1 MGTTRLVQSS
11 LAPEQMC
18 VGREAAKQGEARMK
32 RGPLKVFYSY
42 AHKDEAL
49 RDRLD
54 EHLEL
59 LARQNLIV
67 RWYDRHI
74 LPGSEWNAAIAEAL
88 KSSDIILF
96 LISNAFNA
104 SEYINKYEVPA
115 AMEAHESGRSR
126 VVPILLE
133 DVPGWHK
140 TGFAKLQFLPTGARP
155 ISKWKDPVDAFAD
168 IARGVRQVVKDI
180 IIAGGGPFDFG
191 PHEFTEAELS
201 RLSKPVRD
209 RTAKG
214 LESLRK
220 DLIDRIPA
228 RRYESNL
235 LMTTWAL
242 RKFGKPGSVPADHAE
257 SLFYMAEVISS
268 FDLVALQ
275 EVDRDLRRLRSLLDI
290 LGPDWNV
297 LVSETAPGTIGNRE
311 RFAILY
317 YEPRVEFRNFSGQV
331 ILPPARGPRGYAMPV
346 QQFARPPLLG
356 TFRSGNYEFQ
366 VCTAH
371 IIFGGGRPNDLK
383 LRLEEV
389 QKLGN
394 YLRMRSQYEDADLF
408 LLGDFQMGTRES
420 PILEALRESGIQI
433 PDELLHPTNLK
444 KDRYYDLI
452 GYTSPEQ
459 GTFPLGVS
467 GPRAGAYDLFAHVLQ
482 DEHYKQYSTDPAFT
496 KFAGSGRDLT
506 DARAEKDRT
515 LMRRFSMWKTFLM
528 SDHLPLWV
536 ELDIESR

>member
-1 MGTTRLVQSS
+1 
-11 LAPEQMC
+11 
-18 VGREAAKQGEARMK
+18 MK
-32 RGPLKVFYSY
+32 RGPLKLFYSY
-42 AHKDEAL
+42 AHKDESL
-49 RDRLD
+49 RERLD
-54 EHLEL
+54 EYLEL

-67 RWYDRHI
+67 RWHDRHI
-74 LPGSEWNAAIAEAL
+74 LPGSEWDAAIAEAL
-88 KSSDIILF
+88 ASSDIILL
-96 LISNAFNA
+96 LISNAFHA

-115 AMEAHESGRSR
+115 AMEAHQSGKSR

-133 DVPGWHK
+133 DVSGWHK
-140 TGFAKLQFLPTGARP
+140 AEFAKLQFLPTGARP
-155 ISKWKDPVDAFAD
+155 ISAWKDPVEAFAD
-168 IARGVRQVVKDI
+168 IARGIRKVVKDI
-180 IIAGGGPFDFG
+180 IIAGGGPFEFG

-214 LESLRK
+214 VESLRN
-220 DLIDRIPA
+220 DLIGRIPA

-235 LMTTWAL
+235 LMATWAL
-242 RKFGKPGSVPADHAE
+242 HQFGNPARVPVDHPE

-317 YEPRVEFRNFSGQV
+317 YAPRVEFRNFSGQV
-331 ILPPARGPRGYAMPV
+331 ILPPERGPQGVGKPV
-346 QQFARPPLLG
+346 QQFARPPLLA

-371 IIFGGGRPNDLK
+371 IIFGGGRPNDATV
-383 LRLEEV
+383 RLEEV

-394 YLRMRSQYEDADLF
+394 YLHMRSQYEDSDLF

-420 PILEALRESGIQI
+420 PILGALREGGIQI
-433 PDELLHPTNLK
+433 PDELLLPTNLK

-452 GYTSPEQ
+452 GYTSPRQ
-459 GTFPLGVS
+459 GTFPLGTS
-467 GPRAGAYDLFAHVLQ
+467 TPRTGTYDLFEHVLQ
-482 DEHYKQYSTDPAFT
+482 DEHYRQYAGDPAFK
-496 KFAGSGRDLT
+496 KFSGSGQKVT
-506 DARAEKDRT
+506 ASEEKERS
-515 LMRRFSMWKTFLM
+515 MIRRFWMWKTYLI
-528 SDHLPLWV
+528 SDHLPLWA
-536 ELDIESR
+536 ELDIEDL

>member
-1 MGTTRLVQSS
+1 
-11 LAPEQMC
+11 
-18 VGREAAKQGEARMK
+18 MK

-54 EHLEL
+54 EYLEL

-67 RWYDRHI
+67 RWHDRHI
-74 LPGSEWNAAIAEAL
+74 LPGSEWDAAIAEAL
-88 KSSDIILF
+88 RSSDIILL
-96 LISNAFNA
+96 LISSAFNA

-115 AMEAHESGRSR
+115 VLQAHQSGRSR

-133 DVPGWHK
+133 DVPGWHNAE
-140 TGFAKLQFLPTGARP
+140 FAKLQFLPTGARP
-155 ISKWKDPVDAFAD
+155 ISKWKDPVEAFAD
-168 IARGVRQVVKDI
+168 IARGIRKVVKDI
-180 IIAGGGPFDFG
+180 IIAGGGPFEFG

-201 RLSKPVRD
+201 RLSKPGRD

-214 LESLRK
+214 LESLRR
-220 DLIDRIPA
+220 DLIGSVPA

-235 LMTTWAL
+235 LIATWAL
-242 RKFGKPGSVPADHAE
+242 RQFGNPARVPVDHAE

-275 EVDRDLRRLRSLLDI
+275 GVDRDLKRLRNLLDS

-297 LVSETAPGTIGNRE
+297 LVNETAPGTIGNRE
-311 RFAILY
+311 RFGILY

-331 ILPPARGPRGYAMPV
+331 ILPPQRGPKGQGIPV
-346 QQFARPPLLG
+346 QQFARPPLLAK
-356 TFRSGNYEFQ
+356 FRSGNYEFQ

-371 IIFGGGRPNDLK
+371 IIFGGGRPNDAA

-389 QKLGN
+389 QALGK
-394 YLRMRSQYEDADLF
+394 YLRMRSQYEDSDVF

-420 PILEALRESGIQI
+420 PILGALRESGIQI
-433 PDELLHPTNLK
+433 PDELLLPTNLK

-452 GYTSPEQ
+452 GYTSPPPRQ
-459 GTFPLGVS
+459 GTFPLGT
-467 GPRAGAYDLFAHVLQ
+467 GTPRTGTYDLFEHVLREE
-482 DEHYKQYSTDPAFT
+482 DHRQYAGDPAFKKFSQSGQKMPTT
-496 KFAGSGRDLT
+496 KE
-506 DARAEKDRT
+506 EKERFM
-515 LMRRFSMWKTFLM
+515 LRRFWTWKTYLI
-528 SDHLPLWV
+528 SDHLPLWA
-536 ELDIESR
+536 ELDIENL

>member
-1 MGTTRLVQSS
+1 
-11 LAPEQMC
+11 
-18 VGREAAKQGEARMK
+18 MK

-54 EHLEL
+54 EYLEL

-67 RWYDRHI
+67 RWHDRHI
-74 LPGSEWNAAIAEAL
+74 VPGSEWDAAIAEAL
-88 KSSDIILF
+88 RSSDIILL
-96 LISNAFNA
+96 LISSAFNA
-104 SEYINKYEVPA
+104 SEYINKYEIPA
-115 AMEAHESGRSR
+115 AMEAHQSGRSR

-140 TGFAKLQFLPTGARP
+140 AEFAKLQFLPTGARA
-155 ISKWKDPVDAFAD
+155 ISTWKDPVEAFAD
-168 IARGVRQVVKDI
+168 IARGIRQVVKDI
-180 IIAGGGPFDFG
+180 IIAGGGPFEFG

-201 RLSKPVRD
+201 RLSKPARE
-209 RTAKG
+209 RTTKG
-214 LESLRK
+214 LDSLRR
-220 DLIDRIPA
+220 DLIDSLPA

-235 LMTTWAL
+235 LMATWAL
-242 RKFGKPGSVPADHAE
+242 HRFGNPSHVPVDHAE

-275 EVDRDLRRLRSLLDI
+275 EVDRDLRRLRHLLDV

-297 LVSETAPGTIGNRE
+297 LVSETAPGVIGNRE

-317 YEPRVEFRNFSGQV
+317 YEPRVEFRSFSGQV
-331 ILPPARGPRGYAMPV
+331 ILPPERGPKGQGIPA

-371 IIFGGGRPNDLK
+371 IIFGGGRPDDTK

-394 YLRMRSQYEDADLF
+394 YLRMRSRYEDSDLF
-408 LLGDFQMGTRES
+408 LLGDFQMGTLDS
-420 PILEALRESGIQI
+420 PILNALRESGIQI
-433 PDELLHPTNLK
+433 PVEVLHPTNLK
-444 KDRYYDLI
+444 NDRYYDLI
-452 GYTSPEQ
+452 GYTSP
-459 GTFPLGVS
+459 GKGSFPLGP
-467 GPRAGAYDLFAHVLQ
+467 GTPRTGTYDLFRHVYR
-482 DEHYKQYSTDPAFT
+482 DENYRQYAADPAFKNFSQSEGKLPAT
-496 KFAGSGRDLT
+496 RE
-506 DARAEKDRT
+506 EKDRFM
-515 LMRRFSMWKTFLM
+515 MRRFWTWKTSLI
-528 SDHLPLWV
+528 SDHLPLWA
-536 ELDIESR
+536 ELDIESRAG

>member
-1 MGTTRLVQSS
+1 
-11 LAPEQMC
+11 
-18 VGREAAKQGEARMK
+18 MK

-54 EHLEL
+54 EYLEL

-67 RWYDRHI
+67 RWHDRHI
-74 LPGSEWNAAIAEAL
+74 VPGSEWDAAIAEAL
-88 KSSDIILF
+88 RSADIILL
-96 LISNAFNA
+96 LISKSFAA
-104 SEYINKYEVPA
+104 SEYISKYEVPA
-115 AMEAHESGRSR
+115 AMESHGLGRSR

-133 DVPGWHK
+133 DVPGWHQAE
-140 TGFAKLQFLPTGARP
+140 FAKLQFLPTGARP
-155 ISKWKDPVDAFAD
+155 ISTWKDPVEAFAD
-168 IARGVRQVVKDI
+168 IARGIRQVVKDI
-180 IIAGGGPFDFG
+180 IIAGGGPFEFG

-201 RLSKPVRD
+201 RLPKRARE
-209 RTAKG
+209 RTANG
-214 LESLRK
+214 LETLRT
-220 DLIDRIPA
+220 DLIHRIPA

-235 LMTTWAL
+235 LMATWAL
-242 RKFGKPGSVPADHAE
+242 RRFGSPTHVPVDHAE

-275 EVDRDLRRLRSLLDI
+275 EVDQDLRRLRNLLDI
-290 LGPDWNV
+290 MGPDWNV

-317 YEPRVEFRNFSGQV
+317 YEPRVEFRSFSGQI
-331 ILPPARGPRGYAMPV
+331 ILPPERGSSGQGIPV

-371 IIFGGGRPNDLK
+371 ITFGRGLAK
-383 LRLEEV
+383 VQLEEV

-394 YLRMRSQYEDADLF
+394 YLHIRSRWEDSDVF

-433 PDELLHPTNLK
+433 PEEVLHPTNLK

-452 GYTSPEQ
+452 GYTTPRQS
-459 GTFPLGVS
+459 TFPLGTS
-467 GPRAGAYDLFAHVLQ
+467 TPRTGTYDLFEHVLQ
-482 DEHYKQYSTDPAFT
+482 DENYGEYAGDPAF
-496 KFAGSGRDLT
+496 K
-506 DARAEKDRT
+506 
-515 LMRRFSMWKTFLM
+515 RFSQTGEKAPTSQADKHRSMMNRFRTWKTSLI
-528 SDHLPLWV
+528 SDHIPLWA
-536 ELDIESR
+536 ELDIEKV

>member
-1 MGTTRLVQSS
+1 
-11 LAPEQMC
+11 
-18 VGREAAKQGEARMK
+18 MK

-42 AHKDEAL
+42 AHKDEAI

-54 EHLEL
+54 EYLEL

-74 LPGSEWNAAIAEAL
+74 VPGSEWDTAIAEAL
-88 KSSDIILF
+88 RSSDIILL

-104 SEYINKYEVPA
+104 SDYINMYEIPA

-133 DVPGWHK
+133 EVPGWHRAE
-140 TGFAKLQFLPTGARP
+140 FAKLQFLPTGAKP
-155 ISKWKDPVDAFAD
+155 ILTWKDPVEAFAD
-168 IARGVRQVVKDI
+168 IARGLRTVVKDI
-180 IIAGGGPFDFG
+180 IIAGGGPFEFG
-191 PHEFTEAELS
+191 PHEFSEAELS
-201 RLSKPVRD
+201 RLAKPARE

-214 LESLRK
+214 LDSLRK
-220 DLIDRIPA
+220 DLIDSIPA

-235 LMTTWAL
+235 LLATWAL
-242 RKFGKPGSVPADHAE
+242 RRFGNPSHAPVDHAE

-275 EVDRDLRRLRSLLDI
+275 EVDRDLTRLRHLLEI

-297 LVSETAPGTIGNRE
+297 LVSETAPGMIGNRE

-317 YEPRVEFRNFSGQV
+317 YEPRVEFRSFSGQV
-331 ILPPARGPRGYAMPV
+331 ILPPERGPKGQRIPV

-371 IIFGGGRPNDLK
+371 IIFGGGRTDDTK
-383 LRLEEV
+383 VRLEEV
-389 QKLGN
+389 QKLGT
-394 YLRMRSQYEDADLF
+394 YLRMRSQYEESDLF
-408 LLGDFQMGTRES
+408 LLGDFQMGTLDS
-420 PILEALRESGIQI
+420 PILDALRESGIQI
-433 PDELLHPTNLK
+433 PEEVLHPTNLK

-452 GYTSPEQ
+452 GYTSPGR
-459 GTFPLGVS
+459 GTFPLGTS
-467 GPRAGAYDLFAHVLQ
+467 MPRAGAYDLFAHVYQ
-482 DEHYKQYSTDPAFT
+482 DENYRQYAADPAFK
-496 KFAGSGRDLT
+496 KFSQSGQEAPKTRE
-506 DARAEKDRT
+506 AKERSI
-515 LMRRFSMWKTFLM
+515 MRRCWTWKTSLI

-536 ELDIESR
+536 ELELENLGV

>member
-1 MGTTRLVQSS
+1 
-11 LAPEQMC
+11 
-18 VGREAAKQGEARMK
+18 MK

-54 EHLEL
+54 EYLEL

-67 RWYDRHI
+67 RWHDRHI
-74 LPGSEWNAAIAEAL
+74 VPGSEWDAAIAEAL
-88 KSSDIILF
+88 RSSDIILL
-96 LISNAFNA
+96 LISKSFAA
-104 SEYINKYEVPA
+104 SEYINMYEIPA
-115 AMEAHESGRSR
+115 AMEAHEAGRSR
-126 VVPILLE
+126 VVPIFLE
-133 DVPGWHK
+133 DVPGWHQAE
-140 TGFAKLQFLPTGARP
+140 FAKLQFLPTGARP
-155 ISKWKDPVDAFAD
+155 ISTWKDPVEAFAD
-168 IARGVRQVVKDI
+168 ITRGIRQVVKDI
-180 IIAGGGPFDFG
+180 IIAGGGPFEFG

-201 RLSKPVRD
+201 RLSKSTRE
-209 RTAKG
+209 RTANG
-214 LESLRK
+214 LETLRK
-220 DLIDRIPA
+220 DLIHQIPA

-235 LMTTWAL
+235 LMATWAL
-242 RKFGKPGSVPADHAE
+242 RRFGSPTHVPIDHAE

-275 EVDRDLRRLRSLLDI
+275 EVDQDLRRLRNLLEI

-297 LVSETAPGTIGNRE
+297 LVSETAPGMIGNRE

-317 YEPRVEFRNFSGQV
+317 YEPRVEFRSFSGQI
-331 ILPPARGPRGYAMPV
+331 ILPPERGPGGQGKPV

-371 IIFGGGRPNDLK
+371 ITFGRGLPK
-383 LRLEEV
+383 VQLEEV

-394 YLRMRSQYEDADLF
+394 YLRMRSRWEDANLF
-408 LLGDFQMGTRES
+408 LLGDFQMGIRES

-452 GYTSPEQ
+452 GYTSPRQ
-459 GTFPLGVS
+459 GTLPLGKS
-467 GPRAGAYDLFAHVLQ
+467 TTRAGTYDLFEHVLQ
-482 DEHYKQYSTDPAFT
+482 DENYREYTTDPGFR
-496 KFAGSGRDLT
+496 KFLGSGEKLPASKAD
-506 DARAEKDRT
+506 KDRS
-515 LMRRFSMWKTFLM
+515 MMNRFRTWKTSLI
-528 SDHLPLWV
+528 SDHLPLWA
-536 ELDIESR
+536 ELDTESL

>member
-1 MGTTRLVQSS
+1 
-11 LAPEQMC
+11 
-18 VGREAAKQGEARMK
+18 MK

-54 EHLEL
+54 EYLEL

-67 RWYDRHI
+67 RWHDRHI
-74 LPGSEWNAAIAEAL
+74 VPGSEWDASIAEAL
-88 KSSDIILF
+88 ASSDIIL
-96 LISNAFNA
+96 LLVSSAFQT

-115 AMEAHESGRSR
+115 ALEAHQSGRSR
-126 VVPILLE
+126 VIPILLE

-140 TGFAKLQFLPTGARP
+140 AEFAKLQFLPTGAKP
-155 ISKWKDPVDAFAD
+155 ISTWKDPVGAFAD
-168 IARGVRQVVKDI
+168 IARGIRTAVKDI
-180 IIAGGGPFDFG
+180 IIAGGGPFEFG

-201 RLSKPVRD
+201 RLSKPVRE
-209 RTAKG
+209 RTAQG

-220 DLIDRIPA
+220 DLISRIPA

-235 LMTTWAL
+235 LMATWAL
-242 RKFGKPGSVPADHAE
+242 HQFGNPARIPVDHAE

-268 FDLVALQ
+268 LDLVALQ
-275 EVDRDLRRLRSLLDI
+275 EVDRDLRRLRYLIDI

-297 LVSETAPGTIGNRE
+297 LVSETAPGIIGNRE

-331 ILPPARGPRGYAMPV
+331 ILPPERGPKGQGVPV

-371 IIFGGGRPNDLK
+371 ITFGGGRPDSTAA
-383 LRLEEV
+383 RLEEV
-389 QKLGN
+389 QKLGE
-394 YLRMRSQYEDADLF
+394 YLHMRSRYEDSDLF

-420 PILEALRESGIQI
+420 PILTALRESGIQI
-433 PDELLHPTNLK
+433 PEELLLPTNLK
-444 KDRYYDLI
+444 KDKYYDLI
-452 GYTSPEQ
+452 GYTSPHQ
-459 GTFPLGVS
+459 STFPLGTS
-467 GPRAGAYDLFAHVLQ
+467 IPRTGTYDLFEHVLH
-482 DEHYKQYSTDPAFT
+482 DENYRQYASDSAFK
-496 KFAGSGRDLT
+496 KFSASRQEMTTSEERDSS
-506 DARAEKDRT
+506 
-515 LMRRFSMWKTFLM
+515 MRHRFWMWKTSVI

-536 ELDIESR
+536 ELAIENL